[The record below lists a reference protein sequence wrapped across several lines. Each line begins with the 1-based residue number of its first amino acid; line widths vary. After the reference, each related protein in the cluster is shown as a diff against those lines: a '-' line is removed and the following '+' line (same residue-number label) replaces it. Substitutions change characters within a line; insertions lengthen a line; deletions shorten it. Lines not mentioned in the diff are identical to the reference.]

1 MDAREL
7 TPIVEKNK
15 DRIFL
20 LEKQVETLTQETKKL
35 RMIVDD
41 MKIDLQM
48 MQKSRK

>member
-20 LEKQVETLTQETKKL
+20 LERQVETLTQEVQKL

-41 MKIDLQM
+41 MQIDVKMLQG
-48 MQKSRK
+48 RR